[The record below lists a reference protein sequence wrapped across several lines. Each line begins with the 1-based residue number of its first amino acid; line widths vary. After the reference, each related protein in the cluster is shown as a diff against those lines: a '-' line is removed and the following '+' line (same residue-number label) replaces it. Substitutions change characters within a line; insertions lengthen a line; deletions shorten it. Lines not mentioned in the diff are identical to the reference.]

1 MGERRMNRRLFYSI
15 SIFIGVLIFG
25 TLAFMFI
32 EPSVHEDPLVSLYF
46 TLTTV
51 FTVGYGD
58 IIPTTGLSRF
68 IAVLVMVM
76 GIAAGLST
84 VQSLFDLAIKRD
96 LRRELG
102 LPERRVRMK
111 DHYIICG
118 FGNVGREVVEQLVK
132 KGEKFLVIENDR
144 TKVENLVE
152 MGVPV
157 ISGDAES
164 ESVLEKANITSA
176 KGLIATMRDSQNL
189 IVVLTAKTLNH
200 NLYVVSEVEDRKNEG
215 KLKMV
220 GADSIINCH
229 EMGARLMVGKARHVT
244 VDPVCGQEI
253 SGLDAKFEFEYN
265 GDRYHFCSNECM
277 EAFKLNPERFKE
289 LRNILNDTCGMGP
302 AT

>member
-1 MGERRMNRRLFYSI
+1 MNRRLFYSI
-15 SIFIGVLIFG
+15 SFFIGVLVFG
-25 TLAFMFI
+25 TVAFVFI
-32 EPSVHEDPLVSLYF
+32 EPTVHGDPLVSMYF
-46 TLTTV
+46 TMTTV

-68 IAVLVMVM
+68 IAILVMVT
-76 GIAAGLST
+76 GIAAGLSS

-96 LRRELG
+96 LRKELG

-118 FGNVGREVVEQLVK
+118 YGNVGREVMEQLIK
-132 KGEKFLVIENDR
+132 KGEKYLVIENDR

-164 ESVLEKANITSA
+164 ESVLEKANIASA
-176 KGLIATMRDSQNL
+176 KGLIATMKDSQNL
-189 IVVLTAKTLNH
+189 IVVLTAKTLNPKI
-200 NLYVVSEVEDRKNEG
+200 YIVSEVEDQINES
-215 KLKMV
+215 KLRRV
-220 GADSIINCH
+220 GADAIINCH
-229 EMGARLMVGKARHVT
+229 QMGARLMVGKARHVT

-253 SGLDAKFEFEYN
+253 SGLDSTFSFVYVGES
-265 GDRYHFCSNECM
+265 YHFCSKECM

-302 AT
+302 VN

>member
-1 MGERRMNRRLFYSI
+1 MNRRLFYSI
-15 SIFIGVLIFG
+15 SIFMGVLIFG
-25 TLAFMFI
+25 TVAFVFI
-32 EPSVHEDPLVSLYF
+32 EPTVHGDPLVSMYF
-46 TLTTV
+46 TITTV

-58 IIPTTGLSRF
+58 IIPTTGMSRF
-68 IAVLVMVM
+68 IAVLVMIT
-76 GIAAGLST
+76 GIAAGLSS

-118 FGNVGREVVEQLVK
+118 YGNVGREVMEQLIK
-132 KGEKFLVIENDR
+132 KGEKYLVIENDR

-176 KGLIATMRDSQNL
+176 KGLIATMKDSQNL
-189 IVVLTAKTLNH
+189 IVVLTAKTLNPKI
-200 NLYVVSEVEDRKNEG
+200 YVVSEVEDQINEG
-215 KLKMV
+215 KLRRV
-220 GADSIINCH
+220 GADAIINCH
-229 EMGARLMVGKARHVT
+229 QMGARLMVGKARHVT

-253 SGLDAKFEFEYN
+253 SGLDSTFNHIYSGES
-265 GDRYHFCSNECM
+265 YHFCSKECM

-302 AT
+302 VN

>member
-1 MGERRMNRRLFYSI
+1 MNRRLFYSI
-15 SIFIGVLIFG
+15 SIFFGVLGFG
-25 TLAFMFI
+25 AVAFVFV
-32 EPSVHEDPLVSLYF
+32 EPTVHGDPLVSLYF
-46 TLTTV
+46 TITTV

-58 IIPTTGLSRF
+58 IIPTTGMSRL
-68 IAVLVMVM
+68 IAVGVMVL
-76 GIAAGLST
+76 GIGAGVST
-84 VQSLFDLAIKRD
+84 LQSLFDLAIKRD

-118 FGNVGREVVEQLVK
+118 YGNVGREVMEQLIK
-132 KGEKFLVIENDR
+132 KGEKYLVIENDR

-164 ESVLEKANITSA
+164 ESVLEKANISSA
-176 KGLIATMRDSQNL
+176 KGLIATMKDSQNL
-189 IVVLTAKTLNH
+189 IVVLTAKTLNPKI
-200 NLYVVSEVEDRKNEG
+200 YVVSEVEDHNNEG

-220 GADSIINCH
+220 GADAIINCH
-229 EMGARLMVGKARHVT
+229 QMGARLMVGKARHVT

-253 SGLDAKFEFEYN
+253 SGLDAKFEFVYKDEL
-265 GDRYHFCSNECM
+265 YHFCSKECLD
-277 EAFKLNPERFKE
+277 AFKLNPERFKE